1 MQPQLCSRCKKNAA
15 VVFITKI
22 EGSETKNEGLCL
34 KCAHE
39 LHIKPVEDLMQKMG
53 ITDDEL
59 EAITDE
65 MADTLSNLESL
76 SDLMG
81 PSAGDREDEDDEER
95 EDGKTTTFPFMSR

>member
-39 LHIKPVEDLMQKMG
+39 LHIKPVEDLMKKMG
-53 ITDDEL
+53 ITEDEL
-59 EAITDE
+59 DAITDE
-65 MADTLSNLESL
+65 MEPD
-76 SDLMG
+76 G
-81 PSAGDREDEDDEER
+81 PDKPRRRRG
-95 EDGKTTTFPFMSR
+95 